1 MQNIKIG
8 SGLHNLGNTCF
19 FNAIMQ
25 IILYTPALARVFNSK
40 DHSLNCM
47 KSDWCIFCNM

>member
-19 FNAIMQ
+19 FNAAMQ
-25 IILYTPALARVFNSK
+25 VMLYTP
-40 DHSLNCM
+40 SLLN
-47 KSDWCIFCNM
+47 DYN